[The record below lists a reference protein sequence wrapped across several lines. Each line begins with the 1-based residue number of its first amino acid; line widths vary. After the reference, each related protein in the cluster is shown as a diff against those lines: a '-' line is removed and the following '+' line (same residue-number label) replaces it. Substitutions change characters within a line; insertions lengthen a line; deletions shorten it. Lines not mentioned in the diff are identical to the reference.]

1 MGINIPVL
9 GMVKDEHHKT
19 RALVSEYGEV
29 SIAAEQAVFMLIY
42 KIQEEV
48 HRFTV
53 SSMTRAKRKKET
65 TSVLEKI
72 DGIGAAKAK
81 ALLSHFGGLAGVKK
95 ASAEEL
101 AAVKGI
107 TPEIAER
114 IITYFDKG
122 ERNKK

>member
-1 MGINIPVL
+1 
-9 GMVKDEHHKT
+9 
-19 RALVSEYGEV
+19 
-29 SIAAEQAVFMLIY
+29 MLIY

-107 TPEIAER
+107 TP
-114 IITYFDKG
+114 K
-122 ERNKK
+122 

>member
-1 MGINIPVL
+1 
-9 GMVKDEHHKT
+9 
-19 RALVSEYGEV
+19 
-29 SIAAEQAVFMLIY
+29 
-42 KIQEEV
+42 
-48 HRFTV
+48 
-53 SSMTRAKRKKET
+53 MTRAKRKKEK

-101 AAVKGI
+101 AAVNGI
-107 TPEIAER
+107 TPETAER